1 MRKTVLITGCSGDI
15 GQALAKIFIDND
27 DIVIGTYYKHK
38 DSIEHLKTKLGNNF
52 HYYQCDLSQ
61 FHQAEILLNN
71 IKADGLSVDILINNT
86 GISQIGLI
94 QDTKKEDWDNI
105 WNTNVTSA
113 VALSG
118 QIVPEFLK
126 KREGKI
132 INISSVWGN
141 NGASC
146 EVCYS
151 ATKGAINT
159 FTKALAK
166 ELAPSNIQVNA
177 ISCGIIDTKMN
188 VHLSPNDMKE
198 IVDEIPAGRIGTPA
212 DIAEAVFALANAG
225 SYMTGQII
233 TVDGGWQLQ

>member
-1 MRKTVLITGCSGDI
+1 MKKTVLITGCSGNI
-15 GQALAKIFIDND
+15 GQEIAKTFMQNGY
-27 DIVIGTYYKHK
+27 IVIGTYHQNK
-38 DSIEHLKTKLGNNF
+38 DIMKNLSNEFGDSF
-52 HYYQCDLSQ
+52 YYYQCDLSDFNQ
-61 FHQAEILLNN
+61 SEILIKN
-71 IKADGLSVDILINNT
+71 INADGLSIDILINNA

-94 QDTKKEDWDNI
+94 QDVNKDDWENI

-118 QIVPEFLK
+118 KIVPEFLQK
-126 KREGKI
+126 GSGKI

-159 FTKALAK
+159 FTKAMAK

-188 VHLSPNDMKE
+188 SHLSDEELSE
-198 IVDEIPAGRIGTPA
+198 IVCEIPTGRIGSPK
-212 DIAEAVFALANAG
+212 DIANAVFAVANAG
-225 SYMTGQII
+225 SYLTGQII
-233 TVDGGWQLQ
+233 TIDGGWML